1 MWAIPSFLETKMF
14 EANQLNDLAQR
25 LTGALPQDLRAMKGD
40 LEHNFKAILQ
50 ASLGRM
56 NLVTREEFDVQRNVL
71 LRAREQLE
79 ALEARVKA
87 LEALVEKE

>member
-1 MWAIPSFLETKMF
+1 MF
-14 EANQLNDLAQR
+14 EPNQINDIVQR
-25 LTGALPQDLRAMKGD
+25 LSGAVPQDLRAMKGD

-79 ALEARVKA
+79 ILEGRVKE
-87 LEALVEKE
+87 LEKLIEKE

>member
-1 MWAIPSFLETKMF
+1 MF
-14 EANQLNDLAQR
+14 DPNQLNDIVQR
-25 LTGALPQDLRAMKGD
+25 LSGAVPQDLLSMKGD

-79 ALEARVKA
+79 ILEARVKE
-87 LEALVEKE
+87 LENLIEKNST

>member
-1 MWAIPSFLETKMF
+1 MF
-14 EANQLNDLAQR
+14 EPNQINDLVQR
-25 LTGALPQDLRAMKGD
+25 LSGAVPEDLRAMKGD

-79 ALEARVKA
+79 ILEARVKE
-87 LEALVEKE
+87 LETFVEKK

>member
-1 MWAIPSFLETKMF
+1 MF
-14 EANQLNDLAQR
+14 EPNQLNDIVQR
-25 LTGALPQDLRAMKGD
+25 LSGAVPQDLRAMKGD

-79 ALEARVKA
+79 VLEARVKE
-87 LEALVEKE
+87 LENLIDKK

>member
-1 MWAIPSFLETKMF
+1 MF
-14 EANQLNDLAQR
+14 EPNQINDLVQR
-25 LTGALPQDLRAMKGD
+25 LSGAVPEDLRAMKGD

-79 ALEARVKA
+79 ILEARVKE
-87 LEALVEKE
+87 LETLVEKK

>member
-1 MWAIPSFLETKMF
+1 MF
-14 EANQLNDLAQR
+14 EPNQLNDIVQR
-25 LTGALPQDLRAMKGD
+25 LSGAVPQDLRAMKGD

-79 ALEARVKA
+79 VLEARVKE
-87 LEALVEKE
+87 LENLINKK

>member
-1 MWAIPSFLETKMF
+1 MF
-14 EANQLNDLAQR
+14 DPNQLNDIVQR
-25 LTGALPQDLRAMKGD
+25 LSGAVPQDLLSMKGD

-79 ALEARVKA
+79 ILEARIKE
-87 LEALVEKE
+87 LETLIEKN

>member
-1 MWAIPSFLETKMF
+1 MF
-14 EANQLNDLAQR
+14 EPNQINDLVQR
-25 LTGALPQDLRAMKGD
+25 LSGAAPEDLRAMKGD

-79 ALEARVKA
+79 ILEARVKE
-87 LEALVEKE
+87 LETLVEKK

>member
-1 MWAIPSFLETKMF
+1 MF
-14 EANQLNDLAQR
+14 ETNQINDLVQR
-25 LTGALPQDLRAMKGD
+25 LSGAVPEDLRAMKGD

-79 ALEARVKA
+79 ILEARVKE
-87 LEALVEKE
+87 LETLVEKK

>member
-1 MWAIPSFLETKMF
+1 MF
-14 EANQLNDLAQR
+14 EPNQINDIVQR
-25 LTGALPQDLRAMKGD
+25 LSGALPHDLRAIKGD

-79 ALEARVKA
+79 VLDARVRE
-87 LEALVEKE
+87 LESLIEKE

>member
-1 MWAIPSFLETKMF
+1 MF

-40 LEHNFKAILQ
+40 LENNFKAILQ

-79 ALEARVKA
+79 ALEARLKA

>member
-1 MWAIPSFLETKMF
+1 MF
-14 EANQLNDLAQR
+14 EPNQINELVQR
-25 LTGALPQDLRAMKGD
+25 LSGAVPEDLRAMKGD

-79 ALEARVKA
+79 ILEARVKE
-87 LEALVEKE
+87 LETLVEKK

>member
-1 MWAIPSFLETKMF
+1 MF
-14 EANQLNDLAQR
+14 EPNQINDLVQR
-25 LTGALPQDLRAMKGD
+25 LSGAVPQDLRAMKGD
-40 LEHNFKAILQ
+40 LEQNFKAILQ

-79 ALEARVKA
+79 SLEARIKA
-87 LEALVEKE
+87 LEALIDKN

>member
-1 MWAIPSFLETKMF
+1 MF
-14 EANQLNDLAQR
+14 ETNQINDLVQR
-25 LTGALPQDLRAMKGD
+25 LSGAVPEDLRAMKGD

-79 ALEARVKA
+79 ILEARVKE
-87 LEALVEKE
+87 LEILVEKK

>member
-1 MWAIPSFLETKMF
+1 MF

-40 LEHNFKAILQ
+40 LENNFKAILQ

-56 NLVTREEFDVQRNVL
+56 NLVTREELDL
-71 LRAREQLE
+71 SLIHI
-79 ALEARVKA
+79 
-87 LEALVEKE
+87 

>member
-1 MWAIPSFLETKMF
+1 MF
-14 EANQLNDLAQR
+14 EPIQINDIVQR
-25 LTGALPQDLRAMKGD
+25 LSGAVPQDLRAMKGD

-79 ALEARVKA
+79 ILEGRVKE
-87 LEALVEKE
+87 LEKLIEKE